1 MNGTRISSAIVA
13 SAIALT
19 YGAWAASGADDFMIS
34 RSTIDG
40 GGTMNSTGGNF
51 ELSGTIGQPDA
62 GSMSGGSFTLTGGFW
77 FALATG
83 DCNTDGGVNLI
94 DYDDLEPCL
103 SGPNGGLP
111 FPDCNCFDID
121 GDNDVDLSDVARFV
135 EGFSGS

>member
-19 YGAWAASGADDFMIS
+19 YGAWAASGADDFTIS

-77 FALATG
+77 FALPPG

-94 DYDDLEPCL
+94 DYDDLQSCL
-103 SGPNGGLP
+103 SGPNGSLP

-121 GDNDVDLSDVARFV
+121 GDNDVDLFDVARFV
-135 EGFSGS
+135 EGFSGL